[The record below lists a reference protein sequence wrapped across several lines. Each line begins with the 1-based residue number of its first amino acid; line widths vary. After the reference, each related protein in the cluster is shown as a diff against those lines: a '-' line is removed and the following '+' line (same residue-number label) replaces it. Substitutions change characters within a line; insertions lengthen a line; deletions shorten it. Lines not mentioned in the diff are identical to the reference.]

1 MARLVLLVTTIGLLV
16 PHSTARA
23 QSVQSAHED
32 DHGSQ
37 GPGPD
42 SGLAQVVRDNT
53 QQFLD
58 VKAAEK
64 AQYFPFL
71 GCVSG
76 TQEGAMGIHYVNMGL
91 VGDGEVHPEAPEVL
105 LYEKRNGKLY
115 LTGAEFVVFAEQWDA
130 ANPQPPELLGQV
142 FAYNESPNRFGLP
155 NHYALHVWAWK
166 DNPHGTFVDWNPQ
179 VSCDGFVSRD

>member
-1 MARLVLLVTTIGLLV
+1 MARLVLLATTIGLLV
-16 PHSTARA
+16 PHSAARA
-23 QSVQSAHED
+23 QSVQSAHD
-32 DHGSQ
+32 DHGSH
-37 GPGPD
+37 GSGPD

-105 LYEKRNGKLY
+105 LYE
-115 LTGAEFVVFAEQWDA
+115 
-130 ANPQPPELLGQV
+130 
-142 FAYNESPNRFGLP
+142 
-155 NHYALHVWAWK
+155 
-166 DNPHGTFVDWNPQ
+166 
-179 VSCDGFVSRD
+179 